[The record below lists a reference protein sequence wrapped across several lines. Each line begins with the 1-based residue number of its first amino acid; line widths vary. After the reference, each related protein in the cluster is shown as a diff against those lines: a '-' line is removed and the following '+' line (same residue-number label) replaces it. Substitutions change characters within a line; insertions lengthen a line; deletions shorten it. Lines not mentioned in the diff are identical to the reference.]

1 MLSETIVDFGMRR
14 AEYKKVKSETR
25 KVEGELP
32 SHKYG
37 GQADK
42 EQSCAS
48 ATICVQRLIPLL
60 YCIQKKFSVPL
71 LSPNRGFHNADNMQ

>member
-32 SHKYG
+32 SHKATAG
-37 GQADK
+37 GQTKDNLVNLRR
-42 EQSCAS
+42 SAS
-48 ATICVQRLIPLL
+48 KL
-60 YCIQKKFSVPL
+60 
-71 LSPNRGFHNADNMQ
+71 